1 MIKIIE
7 NNPLLETLKIQL
19 YFSEKESNNYF
30 IRLGKAIS
38 NLRMIKEVSLLPPM
52 FLPVKSF
59 NKLMF
64 AFDNV
69 NNDNITEFEGQSES
83 LNYLSC
89 LQQFYQLTDLSIDSS
104 VKTEF
109 KKEVILKF
117 NCLQL
122 LNITLTNIQLTL
134 NDVNCF
140 LLKCTNLVNLSLKKP
155 ECSIYCIYP
164 LVKNLNKFTTIR
176 TFIIQDIIIS
186 SFQFFDFSEDFIK
199 SFLYSFSKCFFI
211 EIFRVSKNSPIINL
225 DRKKYKVNN
234 EFPLC
239 FCLKEFQFFDFTINS
254 FSSSK

>member
-1 MIKIIE
+1 MFGTLNEDLIISTVKKIGNGKIFSVGYRSEVPIKYE
-7 NNPLLETLKIQL
+7 YK
-19 YFSEKESNNYF
+19 
-30 IRLGKAIS
+30 RLG
-38 NLRMIKEVSLLPPM
+38 LRITKFTEKCVRSG
-52 FLPVKSF
+52 
-59 NKLMF
+59 
-64 AFDNV
+64 V
-69 NNDNITEFEGQSES
+69 NYSKI
-83 LNYLSC
+83 
-89 LQQFYQLTDLSIDSS
+89 
-104 VKTEF
+104 
-109 KKEVILKF
+109 KEVILKF

-239 FCLKEFQFFDFTINS
+239 FCFNFLILLLILFLVLNKVYIY
-254 FSSSK
+254 